1 MKLTN
6 TIRLIAICTLINFAF
21 SVSAQ
26 NLKKIYLDEK
36 FNIVPEKKATYYK
49 TVHRDSTN
57 RKIWKTNTYFTDDK
71 LYSVNFSHDDNGD
84 FRTGPFWAF
93 FRNGNYSIKGT
104 YCDSTKAKICGVYE
118 NYYENGVVKNRTN
131 VVNDEVCGVVEEF
144 YETGILKRKV
154 YSCNNTIKGD
164 FYEYYP
170 TGKLDS
176 KKTYDDK
183 GVLKKDEYFKEDGSI
198 SQYTNPEFGGGELAQ
213 KQFINHMLVYPKS
226 ARRKNIEG
234 KVVISFDVCED
245 GNVCDFKVED
255 SPHEILSEEAMR
267 VVALMPTWKPAVR
280 DGVNIRTKFYLPIQF
295 TLY

>member
-1 MKLTN
+1 MKL
-6 TIRLIAICTLINFAF
+6 RLIILCALFPL
-21 SVSAQ
+21 SLSAQ
-26 NLKKIYLDEK
+26 KLKKIYLDEK
-36 FNIVPEKKATYYK
+36 FNLVPERKAAYYK
-49 TVHRDSTN
+49 TVYRDSTN
-57 RKIWKTNTYFTDDK
+57 SKIWKTNTYFTDNK
-71 LYSVNFSHDDNGD
+71 LYSVNFSYDENGN
-84 FRTGPFWAF
+84 FRTGSFWAF
-93 FRNGNYSIKGT
+93 FRNGNYSIKGI
-104 YCDSTKAKICGVYE
+104 YCDNTNAKICGNYE
-118 NYYENGVVKNRTN
+118 IYHENGIIKSRYN
-131 VVNDEVCGVVEEF
+131 VVNGEICGVVEEF
-144 YETGILKRKV
+144 YDTGILKKKG
-154 YSCNNTIKGD
+154 YLCNSNLKD
-164 FYEYYP
+164 DLYEYYP
-170 TGKLDS
+170 SGKLDS

-183 GVLKKDEYFKEDGSI
+183 GVLKKEEYFKEDGSI

-213 KQFINHMLVYPKS
+213 KQFINYMLVYPKP